1 MQKFN
6 PHERPPFICPKE
18 YCYNWEKTPYS
29 PEPYCTAR
37 RKCTRMYPD
46 GRIDALEP
54 NEKKLTEGGLPWFYF
69 TSDTNIVDVMKETY
83 RKGFVEYWGI
93 DYQNWG
99 KEELKEI
106 PAENNISAKENL
118 YSNHI
123 ENIKHDFSEY

>member
-1 MQKFN
+1 MQNFN
-6 PHERPPFICPKE
+6 PHDRPPFICPKE

-69 TSDTNIVDVMKETY
+69 TIPLKRKPTCFSSWMNFHINI
-83 RKGFVEYWGI
+83 I
-93 DYQNWG
+93 
-99 KEELKEI
+99 
-106 PAENNISAKENL
+106 
-118 YSNHI
+118 
-123 ENIKHDFSEY
+123 